1 MLFSDSESNRRF
13 VAAWD
18 SQVSELSA
26 EGAEAR
32 DVLLPTVDDARF
44 PGGLVPREDA
54 RHGGV
59 LCIYLVAASDDAWN
73 QAVPIVRG
81 AIGVTLTSFR
91 GRSRPPN
98 MQDHFERWLSNE
110 GVHRLGVMYIP
121 RRDTF
126 RVRECLLAVK
136 RLRKVLSIRPAD
148 NTAFAMPTSSVLR
161 QFDYALTLHD
171 EGAARAHLSYLREN
185 LRLDALNLTFLEV
198 QLMAT
203 LGHWD
208 ALAGHR
214 DFRSLIHARRP
225 PAVTAALAEALS
237 RSHLSPWP
245 GFCASPS
252 EAISVFKQKIEPF
265 AGRLFDN
272 IQPYNARV
280 AIASVLAEL
289 SSLRR
294 GEVVDQHFV
303 KRVLD
308 SSASWTVQER
318 DVLDVLVNYANIGQ
332 LANPVGFLADGCSS
346 ATVGTDFEASQ
357 QTERKSTANALL
369 EINSPAVEVT
379 PLLVFEAVT
388 AACKSGTLLDAS
400 LAVRTYSS
408 LAIELRNEL
417 NAFPAFAD
425 MWRAVQRLSPV
436 GIQVTSW
443 GEWVRGLGKMSV
455 QHARELAVAGYR
467 EWDNVSEFA
476 PGDQLDE
483 LIKEIESVH
492 DANRV
497 NLDAGLPHLVRV
509 LQEYPNGPAHHHFPL
524 FRDLMDGLLIERAS
538 DAQSR
543 DMVLNLFSCAL
554 HTTPNPVAY
563 ALLLRDV
570 GDYAQIMSARGTIDW
585 MIGILEA
592 IAIAPRPDF
601 GAASSVWDALTGH
614 LLAFD
619 RHMNNTQRM
628 VHIDLANDVGF
639 ASPFSLAP
647 EEAQQVHSDPL
658 RDVRAT
664 VGVYSLNS
672 DVAQRVSRYIR
683 QLFPRV
689 SVVIDQSLVATQSLS
704 SLAERADVMV
714 TYWQFAKHMATE
726 AISRRRSAGR
736 CSILAPTRGA
746 ASVVQLV
753 RACLLEL
760 AVPVS

>member
-1 MLFSDSESNRRF
+1 
-13 VAAWD
+13 
-18 SQVSELSA
+18 
-26 EGAEAR
+26 
-32 DVLLPTVDDARF
+32 
-44 PGGLVPREDA
+44 
-54 RHGGV
+54 
-59 LCIYLVAASDDAWN
+59 
-73 QAVPIVRG
+73 
-81 AIGVTLTSFR
+81 
-91 GRSRPPN
+91 
-98 MQDHFERWLSNE
+98 
-110 GVHRLGVMYIP
+110 
-121 RRDTF
+121 
-126 RVRECLLAVK
+126 
-136 RLRKVLSIRPAD
+136 
-148 NTAFAMPTSSVLR
+148 
-161 QFDYALTLHD
+161 LTLHD
-171 EGAARAHLSYLREN
+171 EAAARAHLDYLRDN

-198 QLMAT
+198 QVMAT
-203 LGHWD
+203 LGQWD

-225 PAVTAALAEALS
+225 PAVTAALAEAMS
-237 RSHLSPWP
+237 RSHFSPWP
-245 GFCASPS
+245 DACASPS
-252 EAISVFKQKIEPF
+252 EAISVFKQKIAPV

-272 IQPYNARV
+272 IRPYNARI
-280 AIASVLAEL
+280 AILSVLAEL
-289 SSLRR
+289 SSLRH
-294 GEVVDQHFV
+294 GEVVDQQFF
-303 KRVLD
+303 KRVV
-308 SSASWTVQER
+308 SASASWTVQER
-318 DVLDVLVNYANIGQ
+318 DVLDVLVNYASISQ
-332 LANPVGFLADGCSS
+332 RVNPVGSLADGSS
-346 ATVGTDFEASQ
+346 SVTVGTDFGTSP
-357 QTERKSTANALL
+357 QTERNSTANVLI
-369 EINSPAVEVT
+369 EVNSPDVHVT

-400 LAVRTYSS
+400 SAVRTYSS
-408 LAIELRNEL
+408 LAIELRTEL

-476 PGDQLDE
+476 PGDQLDALINE
-483 LIKEIESVH
+483 LAGVH
-492 DANRV
+492 DANRM

-509 LQEYPNGPAHHHFPL
+509 LQEYPDGPAHHHFPL
-524 FRDLMDGLLIERAS
+524 FRDLMDGLLIQRAS

-554 HTTPNPVAY
+554 HTAPNPGAY
-563 ALLLRDV
+563 AQLLRDV
-570 GDYAQIMSARGTIDW
+570 GDYAQDMGARGTIDW
-585 MIGILEA
+585 LIGFLEA

-601 GAASSVWDALTGH
+601 GAATSIWNALTGR
-614 LLAFD
+614 LVTFD
-619 RHMNNTQRM
+619 RHMNDAQRM
-628 VHIDLANDVGF
+628 VHLDIANDMGL

-647 EEAQQVHSDPL
+647 EEAQQVHAEPL
-658 RDVRAT
+658 RSVQAT

-689 SVVIDQSLVATQSLS
+689 SVIIDQSLVATPSLS

-726 AISRRRSAGR
+726 AITRRRPHGR

-760 AVPVS
+760 AAPST